1 MRPTILTLCATLVV
15 STAQASPSASV
26 VDLGPT
32 SLFSTQGPLG
42 FPGGN
47 GILNGHGHVA
57 GVSYDP
63 VLGPVAAIDVFGTVT
78 ALGTTATT
86 GSFGAAINDAD
97 AVVGYFLSPVDET
110 IHAGLFRHRR
120 PTKDLGSLGGP
131 ISAAFAINDNGV
143 IVGYSSLAD
152 GSSAHAASFSSVDAP
167 LDLGTLGGPISAAL
181 AVNRF
186 NSAVGFSTLSDD
198 ISIHATL
205 FSRHAP
211 ALDLGSLGGPLSL
224 ATAINGRGDIVG
236 SSLLSD
242 GVTTHAAAFTPGGA
256 PTDLGALAGDTMSA
270 ASGINSASCIVG
282 TSSSQTQRGVLWT
295 KSRGAWTIL
304 DLNSLIEKG
313 SWTIDSAIAIN
324 DRAMVAATGFQ
335 SDGVEHTVLINLGD
349 SLDSKCVASEAH
361 TAERDRNAT

>member
-15 STAQASPSASV
+15 STAQASAPASV

-42 FPGGN
+42 FPSGS
-47 GILNGHGHVA
+47 GILNRHGHVA

-78 ALGTTATT
+78 ALETTESYGT
-86 GSFGAAINDAD
+86 AINDAA
-97 AVVGYFLSPVDET
+97 AVVGYFSSPVDAT
-110 IHAGLFRHRR
+110 IHAGLFSQGR

-143 IVGYSSLAD
+143 IVGYSYLAD
-152 GSSAHAASFSSVDAP
+152 GSTAHAASFSSVNAP

-186 NSAVGFSTLSDD
+186 NSAVGFSILSDN
-198 ISIHATL
+198 ISFHATL

-242 GVTTHAAAFTPGGA
+242 GVTMHAAAFTPGGA
-256 PTDLGALAGDTMSA
+256 PTDLGALAGDTSSGA
-270 ASGINSASCIVG
+270 NGINSASCIVG
-282 TSSSQTQRGVLWT
+282 TSSSQAQRGVLWT
-295 KSRGAWTIL
+295 KRRGAWTIL

-324 DRAMVAATGFQ
+324 DQAIVAATGFQ
-335 SDGVEHTVLINLGD
+335 SDGVEHTVLIKLRD
-349 SLDSKCVASEAH
+349 SLDSRCVASDE
-361 TAERDRNAT
+361 

>member
-1 MRPTILTLCATLVV
+1 MRQTILTLCATLAV
-15 STAQASPSASV
+15 STAQASASASV
-26 VDLGPT
+26 VDLGPM

-47 GILNGHGHVA
+47 GILNEHGHVA

-78 ALGTTATT
+78 ALATTANT
-86 GSFGAAINDAD
+86 GSYGTAINDTD
-97 AVVGYFLSPVDET
+97 TVVGYFSPVDGT

-131 ISAAFAINDNGV
+131 VSAAFAINDNGV
-143 IVGYSSLAD
+143 IVGYSTLAD
-152 GSSAHAASFSSVDAP
+152 GSTAHAASFSSENAP

-186 NSAVGFSTLSDD
+186 NSAVGFSTLSDN

-242 GVTTHAAAFTPGGA
+242 GATTHAAAFTPGGA
-256 PTDLGALAGDTMSA
+256 PTDLGALAGDTTSA

-282 TSSSQTQRGVLWT
+282 ISSSQTQRGVLWT

-304 DLNSLIEKG
+304 DLNSLIDKG

-324 DRAMVAATGFQ
+324 DRAIVAATGFQ

-361 TAERDRNAT
+361 TTER

>member
-1 MRPTILTLCATLVV
+1 
-15 STAQASPSASV
+15 
-26 VDLGPT
+26 
-32 SLFSTQGPLG
+32 
-42 FPGGN
+42 
-47 GILNGHGHVA
+47 
-57 GVSYDP
+57 

-78 ALGTTATT
+78 ALGTTEIG
-86 GSFGAAINDAD
+86 GSYGTAINDAD
-97 AVVGYFLSPVDET
+97 AVVGYFSPVDAT
-110 IHAGLFRHRR
+110 IHAGLFRHGR

-131 ISAAFAINDNGV
+131 ISAAFAVKDNGV
-143 IVGYSSLAD
+143 IVGYSTLAD
-152 GSSAHAASFSSVDAP
+152 GSTAHAASFSSENAP

-186 NSAVGFSTLSDD
+186 NSAVGFSTLSDN

-256 PTDLGALAGDTMSA
+256 PTDLGALAGDTTSA
-270 ASGINSASCIVG
+270 ASGINSASCVVG
-282 TSSSQTQRGVLWT
+282 ISSSQTQRGVLWT

-324 DRAMVAATGFQ
+324 DRAIVPPPVSSRMASNTRCSSTSAIRWIPSASRRRPIRLRGTEMQ
-335 SDGVEHTVLINLGD
+335 QKDLERDGNEDSLKSCWWDHLIN
-349 SLDSKCVASEAH
+349 S
-361 TAERDRNAT
+361 RWRQF

>member
-1 MRPTILTLCATLVV
+1 MRSTILTLCATLVV

-32 SLFSTQGPLG
+32 SLFSTQGPLE
-42 FPGGN
+42 FSGGS
-47 GILNGHGHVA
+47 GALNRHGHVA

-63 VLGPVAAIDVFGTVT
+63 VSGPVAAIDVFGTVT
-78 ALGTTATT
+78 ALAAIT
-86 GSFGAAINDAD
+86 GSYGTAINDAE
-97 AVVGYFLSPVDET
+97 AVVGYFSSPVDAT
-110 IHAGLFRHRR
+110 IHAGLFSHSR
-120 PTKDLGSLGGP
+120 PTIDLGSLGGP
-131 ISAAFAINDNGV
+131 ISAAFAINDHGV
-143 IVGYSSLAD
+143 IVGYSYLAD
-152 GSSAHAASFSSVDAP
+152 GSTAHAASFSTVNAP
-167 LDLGTLGGPISAAL
+167 LDLGTLGGSISAAL

-186 NSAVGFSTLSDD
+186 NSAVGFSILSDNV
-198 ISIHATL
+198 SFHATL

-256 PTDLGALAGDTMSA
+256 PTDLGALAGDTTSS

-282 TSSSQTQRGVLWT
+282 TSSSQASRGVLWT
-295 KSRGAWTIL
+295 KRRGAWTIL
-304 DLNSLIEKG
+304 DLNSLIKKKG
-313 SWTIDSAIAIN
+313 GWTIDSAIAIN
-324 DRAMVAATGFQ
+324 DQAIVAATGFQ

-349 SLDSKCVASEAH
+349 SLDSRCVASDE
-361 TAERDRNAT
+361 